1 MPQDTDTARLP
12 GAADGSG
19 ARGTSGPVPSEGVDV
34 RKQGPE
40 TLRRDAFRPAA
51 DTDRTR
57 PLSVTPAPAPDAAD
71 QAHDPN
77 EVTVQLD
84 AVRIGGGDDSWSLQ
98 PAEVVPDPRREPNGP
113 VFVDESGRRSR
124 RFRRL
129 GTLLGVACAV
139 YAVVIVATLL
149 TGNSSAPWV
158 PLPEQQEA
166 VPAGQGEASAS
177 PTGST
182 DPSPTASS
190 TPSPTTGGAGKST
203 SAPSRTSSP
212 TASASAPSSPAPSP
226 STGTPT
232 PQATATS
239 PQPGSPDTA
248 TPAPTS
254 PAPSGTPTGT
264 PTTVPTT
271 AAPTS
276 TPETTTSPAAGDS
289 MALGQPAPAGTDAV
303 APSSENVL

>member
-1 MPQDTDTARLP
+1 MPHDTDTARLP

-19 ARGTSGPVPSEGVDV
+19 AGAASGPVPSAGVDV

-40 TLRRDAFRPAA
+40 ATRRDALRPAA

-57 PLSVTPAPAPDAAD
+57 PLSVTPAPVPDAAD

-84 AVRIGGGDDSWSLQ
+84 AVRIGGGDGDWSLQ

-129 GTLLGVACAV
+129 GTLVGVACAV

-177 PTGST
+177 PTAST
-182 DPSPTASS
+182 DPSPTESN
-190 TPSPTTGGAGKST
+190 TPSPTTSGAGKST
-203 SAPSRTSSP
+203 STPSRTSGP
-212 TASASAPSSPAPSP
+212 TASTSAPSSPAPSP
-226 STGTPT
+226 TTGAPT
-232 PQATATS
+232 PQTTATS
-239 PQPGSPDTA
+239 AQPGTPDTA

-254 PAPSGTPTGT
+254 PAPSGTPTGA
-264 PTTVPTT
+264 PTTAPTT
-271 AAPTS
+271 AAPTN
-276 TPETTTSPAAGDS
+276 TPDTTTSPAAGDP
-289 MALGQPAPAGTDAV
+289 MALGQPAPTGSDVA